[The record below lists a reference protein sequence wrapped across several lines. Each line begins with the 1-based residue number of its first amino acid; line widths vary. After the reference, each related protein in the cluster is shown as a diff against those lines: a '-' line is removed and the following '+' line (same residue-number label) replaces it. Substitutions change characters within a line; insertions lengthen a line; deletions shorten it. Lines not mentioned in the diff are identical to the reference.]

1 MFELA
6 SVGLGFSLTEI
17 FILSLGLLYF
27 IDFKT
32 RSKEN
37 RLFYIIFGMVSLM
50 VFLAGLVYAGKFAVY
65 NSFLF
70 EEKDKAIKFLTVGII
85 FGSITFPFA
94 LRLSTK
100 LFIRH

>member
-1 MFELA
+1 MFEFA

-17 FILSLGLLYF
+17 FIFSLGLLYF

-37 RLFYIIFGMVSLM
+37 RMFYIFLGMVSLM
-50 VFLAGLVYAGKFAVY
+50 VFLSGLVYAGKFVVY

-70 EEKDKAIKFLTVGII
+70 EEKDRAVRLLTMGII
-85 FGSITFPFA
+85 FGSITFPFT

-100 LFIRH
+100 LFIRY